1 MLYNFLKIIFK
12 LALRVF
18 FKEYKVINKTEIPS
32 DGPLIVVSNHPST
45 FMDPIIVA
53 SLLKQ
58 DARFIAKGT
67 LFNSVF
73 KDWAMRNIMKSIPV
87 YRKQDNPGKQLNN
100 DAIFEQCFLFLEG
113 KGTLIIFPEGTS
125 INERKLQDIKTG
137 TARIALGTE
146 ARNNFQ
152 LGTKILSIGINY
164 SDAPMFRSDVW
175 INVEELIHVSD
186 YKEEYAKNDRQA
198 VRLLTEKIRS
208 NLEKNLIITDDEQE
222 DQFIKNVEVIY
233 KNELVSHFSLDPKL
247 HGFTITKGIEEAV
260 NHFEELDKTWVQ
272 NLQQKVADYMLRL
285 KNNKLE
291 DRFLAR
297 DKSKEK
303 SVFTDSI
310 LRVFFLVLGFPFY
323 IYGLITNI
331 IPYHLSGRIA
341 EEMTNDEEY
350 LGPLKM
356 TAGIF
361 VYSIFYGFLIY
372 LFGHYI
378 AKGEWWWTICFL
390 ASLPIA
396 GFFAMLYYQ
405 RLQNLK
411 IHWRLISIF
420 YKEPDL
426 MGELFAARKSIIK
439 DLDWAKEQ
447 YLSN

>member
-1 MLYNFLKIIFK
+1 MLYNFLKIVFK

-32 DGPLIVVSNHPST
+32 EEPLIVVSNHPST

-73 KDWAMRNIMKSIPV
+73 KDWAMRNIMKAIPV

-137 TARIALGTE
+137 TARIALGAE
-146 ARNNFQ
+146 ARNGFQ

-164 SDAPMFRSDVW
+164 TDAPIFRSDVW
-175 INVEELIHVSD
+175 INVEELIHVAD
-186 YKEEYAKNDRQA
+186 YKDEYAKDDRNA
-198 VRLLTEKIRS
+198 VRLLTEKIQS
-208 NLEKNLIITDDEQE
+208 NLERNLIITDDEQE
-222 DQFIKNVEVIY
+222 DKFIQNVEVIY
-233 KNELVSHFSLDPKL
+233 KNELVSHFNLDPKT

-260 NHFEELDKTWVQ
+260 NHFEELDKTWVK
-272 NLQQKVADYMLRL
+272 NLKRKVANYTLRL

-303 SVFTDSI
+303 SVFVDSI
-310 LRVFFLVLGFPFY
+310 LRVFFLVLGLPFY
-323 IYGLITNI
+323 LYGVITHI
-331 IPYHLSGRIA
+331 IPYHLTGSIA
-341 EEMTNDEEY
+341 RLLTNDEEY
-350 LGPLKM
+350 LGPIKM
-356 TAGIF
+356 TVGIF
-361 VYSIFYGFLIY
+361 LYAIFYGVMIY
-372 LFGHYI
+372 FFQHYI
-378 AKGEWWWTICFL
+378 SKGDWWWTICFMI
-390 ASLPIA
+390 SLPMA
-396 GFFAMLYYQ
+396 GFFAMLYFQ

-426 MGELFAARKSIIK
+426 MGELFTERKSIIE

-447 YLSN
+447 YVKN